1 MEIIEKSADV
11 NGNADKFTVYFNSDG
26 KYVDADYNIGKL
38 KIKLSSGKTADI
50 KNTSEKDENTRAS
63 ISGKATIGQD
73 SNNIYRLA
81 DITIKLDAVDGAI
94 SSIDGIK
101 IDNSTT
107 GLLLGDKGKTLT
119 FEVIQS
125 LSKDSDSQ
133 RVSGIRCPKTVTN
146 YFIGNSTGSKINLI
160 KYAADGFT
168 ICNGKLINYNIL
180 IIEKV
185 IKIKQKK
192 IILKRIIQAGRA
204 KMENGISIKTII
216 YVQDGTR

>member
-1 MEIIEKSADV
+1 MYSDS
-11 NGNADKFTVYFNSDG
+11 NGNYI
-26 KYVDADYNIGKL
+26 DADYKLGEITIGL
-38 KIKLSSGKTADI
+38 DNGKTVKVSDTYN
-50 KNTSEKDENTRAS
+50 KVENLVCS
-63 ISGKATIGQD
+63 ISNMEVIGQD
-73 SNNIYRLA
+73 SKNIYRLA

-101 IDNSTT
+101 IDNNTT

-185 IKIKQKK
+185 IRIKQKK

>member
-1 MEIIEKSADV
+1 MYSDS
-11 NGNADKFTVYFNSDG
+11 NGNYI
-26 KYVDADYNIGKL
+26 DADYKLGEITIGL
-38 KIKLSSGKTADI
+38 DNGKTVKVSDTYN
-50 KNTSEKDENTRAS
+50 KVEDLVCS
-63 ISGKATIGQD
+63 ISNMEVIGED
-73 SNNIYRLA
+73 SKNIYRLA

-94 SSIDGIK
+94 SSIYGIK

-185 IKIKQKK
+185 IRIKQKK

-216 YVQDGTR
+216 YVQDGMR

>member
-1 MEIIEKSADV
+1 MYSDS
-11 NGNADKFTVYFNSDG
+11 NGNYI
-26 KYVDADYNIGKL
+26 DADYKLGEITIGL
-38 KIKLSSGKTADI
+38 DNGKTVKVSDTYN
-50 KNTSEKDENTRAS
+50 KVEDLVCS
-63 ISGKATIGQD
+63 ISNMEVIGQD
-73 SNNIYRLA
+73 SKNIYRLA

-185 IKIKQKK
+185 IRIKQKK
-192 IILKRIIQAGRA
+192 IILKRIIQVGRA